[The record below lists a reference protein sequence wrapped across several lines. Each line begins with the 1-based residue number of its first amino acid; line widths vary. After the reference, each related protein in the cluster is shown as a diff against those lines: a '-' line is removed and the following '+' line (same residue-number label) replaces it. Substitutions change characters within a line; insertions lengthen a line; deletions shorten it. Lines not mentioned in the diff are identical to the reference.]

1 MILKIINK
9 SPHSMPNYATV
20 GSAGLDITAWV
31 AEGNVLLQSLER
43 IAIPTGLFLQIPA
56 GYEGQLR
63 PRSGNALKY
72 GLTLLNSP
80 GTIDSDYRGEVK
92 VIVVNLSNEPVKVTD
107 GQRIAQLVIAAVHQV
122 KVVEVS
128 EIEPSVRGEGGFG
141 HTG

>member
-1 MILKIINK
+1 
-9 SPHSMPNYATV
+9 MPNYATV